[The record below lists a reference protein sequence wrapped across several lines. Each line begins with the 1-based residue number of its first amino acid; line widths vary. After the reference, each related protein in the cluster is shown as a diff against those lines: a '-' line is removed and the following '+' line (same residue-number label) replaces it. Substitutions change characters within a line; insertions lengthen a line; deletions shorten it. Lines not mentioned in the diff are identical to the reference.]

1 MNEDLTTHVG
11 LDAHKKEHQVAML
24 LPGEDQP
31 EEWKVVNNGRA
42 IARLVR
48 RVAKKAPGPV
58 VFCYEAGCCGFSLK
72 RQIEAEGARCKV
84 IAPSLTPVKPGE
96 RIKTN
101 RRDARKLAFTDRA
114 GMLTEVR
121 APDEAQEAVRD
132 LCRAREAA
140 QQDLTRARHR
150 LSKFLLRR
158 AVAYCDGRHW
168 TQKHVAWLRQLEF
181 AQPLDGE
188 VFEYYRMEVEQRT
201 ARVEE
206 LTKAVERAAE
216 QEPYRE
222 PVGWL
227 RCLRGFETLTA
238 MVIVSE
244 LYGFER
250 FGSPRELMG
259 YLGLVPSEHSSMKV
273 RRGGITKTGNRRAR
287 RMLIEAAWH
296 QQHPVRLSKA
306 LRARRAGQPSWV
318 IGIAERAMRRLHQ
331 RYSRLVYRGKL
342 PTVAVTAVARELAG
356 VIWAILWQGKVGPGA
371 ATAQEGSAGRP
382 AASGGRQSGGAVQ
395 EHGMVA

>member
-1 MNEDLTTHVG
+1 MNKHLITHVA

-31 EEWKVVNNGRA
+31 EEWRVANTGRA
-42 IARLVR
+42 ITRLVR

-58 VFCYEAGCCGFSLK
+58 VFCYEAGCCGFALK

-101 RRDARKLAFTDRA
+101 RRDARKLVFSDRA
-114 GMLTEVR
+114 GLLTEVR

-181 AQPLDGE
+181 AQPLDAE

-201 ARVEE
+201 ARVDE
-206 LTKAVERAAE
+206 LTKAVARAAE

-227 RCLRGFETLTA
+227 RCLRGFDTVTA
-238 MVIVSE
+238 MVMVTE

-250 FGSPRELMG
+250 FRSPRELMG

-273 RRGGITKTGNRRAR
+273 RRGGITKTGNRRVR

-296 QQHPVRLSKA
+296 QQHAVRVSKA
-306 LRARRAGQPSWV
+306 LGARRVGQPSWV
-318 IGIAERAMRRLHQ
+318 IAIADRAMRRLHR

-356 VIWAILWQGKVGPGA
+356 VVWAILWQGKVAPGA
-371 ATAQEGSAGRP
+371 ATAQETSAGRRAP
-382 AASGGRQSGGAVQ
+382 SRGRQGGVAARAHAV
-395 EHGMVA
+395 AK